1 MQVTAPESGKSAS
14 LSSSGVTCLLEGHWC
29 DRGEHVQDVCP
40 CLRSG
45 REGEVGESLQGK
57 QTGGVG
63 GEGGEGKDEHVPEL
77 SSPLVPH
84 T

>member
-1 MQVTAPESGKSAS
+1 MQVMVPESGTSGS
-14 LSSSGVTCLLEGHWC
+14 PSSSGVTCLLEGHRC

-45 REGEVGESLQGK
+45 REGEVAESLQGK
-57 QTGGVG
+57 QTEGVG
-63 GEGGEGKDEHVPEL
+63 EEGGEGKDEHVPEL
-77 SSPLVPH
+77 SSPLAPH